1 MEAEMTRYFA
11 GERAESG
18 LLLGGAVAAAVV
30 SAALVALRSP
40 YRAMGWPLVAVG
52 VVQLVVGGTVFLR
65 TPGQVARLTGQLRS
79 SPSAYQLAEAA
90 RMRRVQRSFVL
101 YKRIQIG
108 LLAIGLALASI
119 EGYGRTLY
127 AVGMGLM
134 LEAGLMLF
142 LDLRAERRGHRYLE
156 MVKTLG

>member
-1 MEAEMTRYFA
+1 MTRYFA

-40 YRAMGWPLVAVG
+40 YRAMGWPLVRDLPHDRR
-52 VVQLVVGGTVFLR
+52 QLVVGGTVFLR

-79 SPSAYQLAEAA
+79 SPSAYQVAEAA
-90 RMRRVQRSFVL
+90 RMRRIQRSFVL

>member
-1 MEAEMTRYFA
+1 MTRYFA

-18 LLLGGAVAAAVV
+18 LLLGGAVTAAVV

-40 YRAMGWPLVAVG
+40 YRAMAWPLVAVG
-52 VVQLVVGGTVFLR
+52 LVQLVVGGTVFLR

-79 SPSAYQLAEAA
+79 SPSAYQVAEAA

-108 LLAIGLALASI
+108 LATRLD
-119 EGYGRTLY
+119 GRL
-127 AVGMGLM
+127 
-134 LEAGLMLF
+134 
-142 LDLRAERRGHRYLE
+142 
-156 MVKTLG
+156 